1 MSKWMVNASQLVEE
15 QEHFIFEISK
25 KENRIWIKGYAGSGK
40 SVLLVHTIDDK
51 IRENPNL
58 SICVVVFTHS
68 LIQMFRAGMQE
79 LGITNRNI
87 ALITYHQFIET
98 NNNYDY
104 IFCDEVQDLTKSV
117 LENMKLR
124 TQHLIVAGDSN
135 QSIYQCDPATKEPV
149 VVPSDIGLI
158 IDAEPYEL
166 EGIHR
171 LTKSIVK
178 LIDNF
183 LPSMNIF
190 KAKILH
196 KGDDI
201 TVRLATSS
209 NIYKE
214 VEYILSNANDA
225 VMNDSSVVVILP
237 THDDI
242 AKFINIALDIKNL
255 NPWNGEENLN
265 RWGKPDY
272 SKLHQYLKPTNLNI
286 EYVGNGYGNL
296 YNTSQMNKIVIMT
309 YHSAKGLDFDNVF
322 LPFMYE
328 RDNWFNNTILT
339 KTLFMVG
346 MTRSKNT
353 LYLTYTGTMHHYI
366 NSFEDECNKI
376 DIDTISNDSSD
387 DLDFDF

>member
-1 MSKWMVNASQLVEE
+1 MSRWMVNASQLVEE
-15 QEHFIFEISK
+15 QEHFIFEIAK

-40 SVLLVHTIDDK
+40 SVLLVHTISDK
-51 IRENPNL
+51 IRENSKL

-68 LIQMFRAGMQE
+68 LIQMFKAGMQE
-79 LGITNRNI
+79 LGIENRNI
-87 ALITYHQFIET
+87 HLITYHQFIKI
-98 NNNYDY
+98 NHHYDY

-117 LENMKLR
+117 LKNMKSR

-135 QSIYQCDPATKEPV
+135 QSIYQCDPSTKEPV
-149 VVPSDIGLI
+149 VVPSDIGRI
-158 IDAEPYEL
+158 TSAKPYEL
-166 EGIHR
+166 KGIHR
-171 LTKSIVK
+171 LSESIVK
-178 LIDNF
+178 LLDIF
-183 LPSMNIF
+183 LPVMNIF

-196 KGDDI
+196 KGDDT

-209 NIYKE
+209 DEYKE

-225 VMNDSSVVVILP
+225 VMNDSSVVIILP

-242 AKFINIALDIKNL
+242 AKFINIALDINKF
-255 NPWNGEENLN
+255 NPWDKEENLN
-265 RWGKPDY
+265 KWGKPDY
-272 SKLHQYLKPTNLNI
+272 SKLHQYLKSTNLNI
-286 EYVGNGYGNL
+286 EYIGNGYGNL

-322 LPFMYE
+322 LPFMHE
-328 RDNWFNNTILT
+328 RNDWFNDTVLT

-366 NSFEDECNKI
+366 NSFKNKCNKI
-376 DIDTISNDSSD
+376 DIDAINNDSID